1 MIKKQLSIFIIAI
14 FLLVV
19 SIGSVAAVPNF
30 DSGLPADIILNLE
43 DVDVLDLTFVAS
55 DSLAAPLILSLSSD
69 LPGTEVFVDNTDGTA
84 TLDWT
89 PLTSEFGVYTVTI
102 TASNGNVSED
112 VTQTFT
118 VTVNAAP
125 VFDSTLPAPGTLNV
139 LDADVLDL
147 TFLASDNNLGDTLTF
162 EMSGLPSTAQ
172 FVDDTLGSA
181 DLDWTP
187 IASEEGE
194 YEVTVTVSD
203 GIADDVE
210 QTFTVTVDDGVNDV
224 PVLAAIGDQEVM
236 ETVELELEFSATDGD
251 VSPVLSFEI
260 DSDLPVEALF
270 VDNGDGTA
278 SLTWTPAEGDD
289 DEYTVTITV
298 EDDTLES
305 DSETFTITVTGFLE
319 DEEITMNELEDELR
333 DLENDF
339 DDFDRDFCREY
350 RRDDT
355 SDMNDIE
362 NDVEDLLDQDLDDM
376 QDSIDNLD
384 DSIDDANFDDDL
396 EDDLIRDLDNLQ
408 DDLDDLVTDVENW
421 LDDNEDERCTSSS
434 TLSGPSASSFV
445 PSTTTSSTP
454 TASSGSDDTEPSVTV
469 TTITPPQTSGVT
481 LATKDTSFT
490 SWDNMRTLV
499 WLVAGTVV
507 GLALLVFLLA
517 MLFTSGRRRR

>member
-19 SIGSVAAVPNF
+19 SMSSVAA
-30 DSGLPADIILNLE
+30 
-43 DVDVLDLTFVAS
+43 
-55 DSLAAPLILSLSSD
+55 
-69 LPGTEVFVDNTDGTA
+69 
-84 TLDWT
+84 
-89 PLTSEFGVYTVTI
+89 
-102 TASNGNVSED
+102 
-112 VTQTFT
+112 
-118 VTVNAAP
+118 AAP
-125 VFDSTLPAPGTLNV
+125 VFDSTVPVDVTLN
-139 LDADVLDL
+139 LEDADVLDL
-147 TFLASDNNLGDTLTF
+147 TFLASDNDNDTIIFSMTGLETTTAQLVEISAGVADLDWTPIAAEFGVYTVTITIDDSIEPVVTQTFTVTVNVAPTFNAVAPEVPTLNVVGGSPLNLLFEASDNNGDTLTF
-162 EMSGLPSTAQ
+162 SMSGLPSTAS
-172 FVDDTLGSA
+172 FDTSVA
-181 DLDWTP
+181 DEATLDWTP

-194 YEVTVTVSD
+194 YEVTVTLSD
-203 GIADDVE
+203 GIAADVE
-210 QTFTVTVDDGVNDV
+210 QTFTVTVDDNVNDV
-224 PVLAAIGDQEVM
+224 PVLAAIGNQEVM
-236 ETVELELEFSATDGD
+236 ETVELDLDFSTTDGD
-251 VSPVLSFEI
+251 VSPVLSYNIE
-260 DSDLPVEALF
+260 SDLPVEALF
-270 VDNGDGTA
+270 VDNGDGSA

-305 DSETFTITVTGFLE
+305 DFETFTITVTGFLE
-319 DEEITMNELEDELR
+319 DEEITMNELEDTLR

-362 NDVEDLLDQDLDDM
+362 NDVEDLLDQDLDDL
-376 QDSIDNLD
+376 QDDIDTLD
-384 DSIDDANFDDDL
+384 DDIDDANYDDDL

-408 DDLDDLVTDVENW
+408 DDLDDLVIDVENW
-421 LDDNEDERCTSSS
+421 LDDSDDQRCTSSS

-454 TASSGSDDTEPSVTV
+454 TASTTGSDDTEPSVTV
-469 TTITPPQTSGVT
+469 TTITPPQTTGVT
-481 LATKDTSFT
+481 LATEETRFT